1 MLDHSVLHV
10 YAGFAK
16 WFDFTCVC
24 VSHQVIV
31 EKLPRSNINDIDKRK
46 YLVPTDIT
54 VAQFLMLIRRRIN
67 LPQEKALFM
76 IVGSIVPMYR
86 WV

>member
-1 MLDHSVLHV
+1 M
-10 YAGFAK
+10 
-16 WFDFTCVC
+16 
-24 VSHQVIV
+24 SHQVIV